1 VLKRRPKQSAGTVS
15 ESSSEAPPPLPSG
28 SILPYATPGVRRSA
42 KVYLT
47 TALAPVMALV
57 MSAAFMVWFL
67 RS

>member
-1 VLKRRPKQSAGTVS
+1 MLKRRPKQSEGTVS
-15 ESSSEAPPPLPSG
+15 ASSSEAPPPLPSG
-28 SILPYATPGVRRSA
+28 SILPCATPGARLSA

-57 MSAAFMVWFL
+57 VSAAFMVWFL